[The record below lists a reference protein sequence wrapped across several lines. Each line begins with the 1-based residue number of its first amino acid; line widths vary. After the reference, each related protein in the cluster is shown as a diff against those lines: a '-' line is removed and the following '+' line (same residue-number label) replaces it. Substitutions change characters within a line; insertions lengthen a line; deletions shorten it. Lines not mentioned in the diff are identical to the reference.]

1 MSISSDYYLARADEN
16 RCAAEGA
23 TLDNVRDRCRR
34 SEAAWR
40 EMAGRVERGE
50 MMRDTLA
57 AEKASR
63 MGVVA

>member
-1 MSISSDYYLARADEN
+1 LSISSDYYFARADEN
-16 RCAAEGA
+16 RCAAEGP

-50 MMRDTLA
+50 VMRDTLA
-57 AEKASR
+57 VEKAGR
-63 MGVVA
+63 MGVAA